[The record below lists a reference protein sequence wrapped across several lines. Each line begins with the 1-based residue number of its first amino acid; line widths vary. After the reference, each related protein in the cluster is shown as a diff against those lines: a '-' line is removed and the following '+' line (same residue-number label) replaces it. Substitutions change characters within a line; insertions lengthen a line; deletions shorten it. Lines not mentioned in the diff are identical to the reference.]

1 MNLSRNMK
9 EARKL
14 HGYSQLKLAE
24 ICKVSTS
31 YIGEIEISR
40 KFPSATT
47 LQKIAD
53 ALHLRPYQLFLEK
66 RDGNE
71 YDRIKL
77 LEKLHKEL
85 EDKLTKGL
93 RDVISG
99 YLR

>member
-31 YIGEIEISR
+31 YIGEIEIGR

-53 ALHLRPYQLFLEK
+53 ALHLRPYQLFLNK
-66 RDGNE
+66 RDGIE
-71 YDRIKL
+71 YDRIELVKKL
-77 LEKLHKEL
+77 VQEL
-85 EDKLTKGL
+85 KGKIDK
-93 RDVISG
+93 DFVEVISG
-99 YLR
+99 FLS

>member
-1 MNLSRNMK
+1 MK

>member
-1 MNLSRNMK
+1 MK

-31 YIGEIEISR
+31 YIREIEISR

-53 ALHLRPYQLFLEK
+53 ALHLRPYQLFLDK
-66 RDGNE
+66 RDGIE

-85 EDKLTKGL
+85 EGKLTKNL
-93 RDVISG
+93 RDVITG
-99 YLR
+99 YLK